1 MGVIV
6 AAVLLSAQ
14 DLEKSLKEKQTILD
28 DLKVKQEQLTN
39 NLDIAVTSA
48 AETESNLGK
57 EISDLTEEK
66 AGLGAKLDRA
76 KVELRKTQDELEVC
90 NKNYQHDTNTLQLQI
105 TEIKTQMFDKDL
117 QIKDFAT
124 KNNELTGL
132 LMTLQQE
139 DTKLRAR
146 YEELSSEKTELIN
159 KVTNLHQE
167 KNDLNAE
174 VEKFKFALEE
184 SEKSSELRQ
193 MRQIEEMESLKNS
206 HLASVD
212 LLKSEQVQSV
222 ANLEQLINGKQ
233 NEINVRDEQIIQLG
247 NRLSDQESSA
257 AESSNKFAQCEG
269 SLVEMRKIN
278 EDLHQEGSA
287 RQSQLNVKEEEI
299 RVLMSENSAKDNSLK
314 QTGEKV
320 VELTGLLAGQENLN
334 KEISQERENLKI
346 RIEELGRELDKTQ
359 ADAGDC
365 LVKKNEEKV
374 SFEEQISS
382 LKLEKESAEEKL
394 REFDL
399 KLSQCET
406 KKKE

>member
-139 DTKLRAR
+139 DTKLKAR
-146 YEELSSEKTELIN
+146 YEELSAEKTELIN

-212 LLKSEQVQSV
+212 LLKSEQMQSV

-233 NEINVRDEQIIQLG
+233 NEINARDEQIIQLG

-257 AESSNKFAQCEG
+257 AECSNKFAQCEG

-278 EDLHQEGSA
+278 EDLRQEGSA

-299 RVLMSENSAKDNSLK
+299 RVLMSDNSAKDNSLK

-365 LVKKNEEKV
+365 LVKKNEEEV
-374 SFEEQISS
+374 SFKEQISS
-382 LKLEKESAEEKL
+382 LKLEKEAAEEKL